1 MLHDLFGGKP
11 LLGKNIRSVLAHADA
26 VAVARDVEG
35 EGTVLVCHSERGRA
49 QRENGAQIVSAQ
61 LDAADR
67 DGGDIVRVVSHD
79 VADPPIWIA
88 GEISVRLCGKE
99 ERLEFRRRK
108 GRNGVVVRHE
118 LFRFGA

>member
-1 MLHDLFGGKP
+1 MLHDIFGGKP
-11 LLGKNIRSVLAHADA
+11 LFGKNIRSVLAHDDA

-67 DGGDIVRVVSHD
+67 DGGDIVRVCLLYTS
-79 VADPPIWIA
+79 A
-88 GEISVRLCGKE
+88 LKE
-99 ERLEFRRRK
+99 QRDLL
-108 GRNGVVVRHE
+108 GGNGVALVAHGNK
-118 LFRFGA
+118 RFAV